1 MSSVSAPA
9 GGRRFTPKAFARGTH
24 AAFLVG
30 WKREK
35 VYYGPTPDRPTLLD
49 VFHSGA
55 SVFLAVIDCTGSLP
69 QEQDSNHLRQ
79 LAAQWVLS
87 RLPSLR
93 SLSLPAEVRVRAKPG
108 RG

>member
-1 MSSVSAPA
+1 MSSVSPPA

-55 SVFLAVIDCTGSLP
+55 LV
-69 QEQDSNHLRQ
+69 
-79 LAAQWVLS
+79 
-87 RLPSLR
+87 
-93 SLSLPAEVRVRAKPG
+93 
-108 RG
+108 